1 MQLCWLR
8 YKCVR
13 VWCWDFLALQHQ
25 PVSLCVVEVTHNSWW
40 DGMVKVC
47 MCTHACVWLCV
58 SAWVCVSNQIK
69 EYRDLLSPPCFPC
82 ETIPLGCPWPNWG
95 GVVCLYVCVCMCVCE
110 RICPIRTPLS
120 SPTDSPFQPC
130 WILFSLSGE
139 PRPASGSPC
148 YDRGYNN
155 RPAIP
160 LLSAAFRRGNLPR
173 AQINYNTHTHKIDC
187 SLQNKTFFRMPPL
200 D

>member
-1 MQLCWLR
+1 MSMSMSMSMSISMSMSMSMFMANV
-8 YKCVR
+8 YVD
-13 VWCWDFLALQHQ
+13 VYVYVYVYVYVH
-25 PVSLCVVEVTHNSWW
+25 
-40 DGMVKVC
+40 
-47 MCTHACVWLCV
+47 
-58 SAWVCVSNQIK
+58 VCV
-69 EYRDLLSPPCFPC
+69 C
-82 ETIPLGCPWPNWG
+82 
-95 GVVCLYVCVCMCVCE
+95 VCVYVYVCVCVSVCVCVCVCVCE

>member
-1 MQLCWLR
+1 MP
-8 YKCVR
+8 
-13 VWCWDFLALQHQ
+13 VW
-25 PVSLCVVEVTHNSWW
+25 WW
-40 DGMVKVC
+40 WWFV
-47 MCTHACVWLCV
+47 CV
-58 SAWVCVSNQIK
+58 SAHVW
-69 EYRDLLSPPCFPC
+69 
-82 ETIPLGCPWPNWG
+82 
-95 GVVCLYVCVCMCVCE
+95 LYVCRTHVYHSVCLCESVRMCMCVCVHVCE

-173 AQINYNTHTHKIDC
+173 AQINYNTHTHTQNRLQPPKQNIFQNASSWLMKQWQEEKYNFWNGKIRHH
-187 SLQNKTFFRMPPL
+187 LLKFRGS
-200 D
+200 

>member
-1 MQLCWLR
+1 MMVMICVCVFASACTFWLT
-8 YKCVR
+8 CECNTHVR
-13 VWCWDFLALQHQ
+13 RSV
-25 PVSLCVVEVTHNSWW
+25 
-40 DGMVKVC
+40 
-47 MCTHACVWLCV
+47 
-58 SAWVCVSNQIK
+58 WVCTYV
-69 EYRDLLSPPCFPC
+69 P
-82 ETIPLGCPWPNWG
+82 
-95 GVVCLYVCVCMCVCE
+95 VCLCVCE

-173 AQINYNTHTHKIDC
+173 AQINYNTRALAHARAHRHTRVHARTQNRLQPPKQNIFQNVSSWLMKQWQEEKYNFWNGKGKKIP
-187 SLQNKTFFRMPPL
+187 PPL
-200 D
+200 VKV